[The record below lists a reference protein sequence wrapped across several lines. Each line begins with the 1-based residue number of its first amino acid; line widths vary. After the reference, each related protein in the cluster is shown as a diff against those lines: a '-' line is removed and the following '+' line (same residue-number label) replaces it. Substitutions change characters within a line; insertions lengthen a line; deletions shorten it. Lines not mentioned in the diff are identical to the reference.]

1 MGLGA
6 LVGAEPPPLTI
17 ENARIVGIW
26 SFMDGWNP
34 ERLPLAVGLY
44 DVYDVE
50 DLVERLMVLRDILK
64 DHEHGGA

>member
-6 LVGAEPPPLTI
+6 LVGEEPPPLTI
-17 ENARIVGIW
+17 DNARAVGVW

-34 ERLPLAVGLY
+34 ERLALAVGLY
-44 DVYDVE
+44 DIHDVD

-64 DHEHGGA
+64 DR